1 MLVLTRMISEEIR
14 IGHDV
19 IVRVLDIK
27 GDRVRIGIEAP
38 SEIPVHRQEVY
49 AEIERANREAMEV
62 ASAGLEG
69 AQKLLKQEK
78 KEKKEKKDKKE
89 KKGAKAGD
97 GTARTRH
104 KEGAARAQREPKSM
118 EVNHGT

>member
-1 MLVLTRMISEEIR
+1 MLVLTRMTSEEIR

-19 IVRVLDIK
+19 IVRILDIK

-69 AQKLLKQEK
+69 AQQLM
-78 KEKKEKKDKKE
+78 KKDT
-89 KKGAKAGD
+89 KAGD
-97 GTARTRH
+97 GTATTRL
-104 KEGAARAQREPKSM
+104 KEGAARAQSERKSKSM

>member
-69 AQKLLKQEK
+69 AQKLM
-78 KEKKEKKDKKE
+78 KKD
-89 KKGAKAGD
+89 AKAGD
-97 GTARTRH
+97 GTATTRR